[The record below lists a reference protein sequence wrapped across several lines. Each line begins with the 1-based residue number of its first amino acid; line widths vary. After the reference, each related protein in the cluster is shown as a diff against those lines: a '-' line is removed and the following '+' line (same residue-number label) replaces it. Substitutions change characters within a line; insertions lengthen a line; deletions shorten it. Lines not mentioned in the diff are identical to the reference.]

1 MRSNPFWPRHSFVFF
16 KSGGGG
22 GGQAAAP
29 VIQSTPPPPTATAVE
44 VQQATRDA
52 RKQAGKRK
60 GQQATILAGETGGIK
75 PENPYATERKTI
87 LGS

>member
-22 GGQAAAP
+22 QQPAP
-29 VIQSTPPPPTATAVE
+29 QTIVSSTPPPPTSTNVE
-44 VQQATRDA
+44 VQQAQRDQ
-52 RKQAGKRK
+52 RKQAAKRK
-60 GQQATILAGETGGIK
+60 GVQATILAGEGSGQMGV
-75 PENPYATERKTI
+75 NPMAPKTI